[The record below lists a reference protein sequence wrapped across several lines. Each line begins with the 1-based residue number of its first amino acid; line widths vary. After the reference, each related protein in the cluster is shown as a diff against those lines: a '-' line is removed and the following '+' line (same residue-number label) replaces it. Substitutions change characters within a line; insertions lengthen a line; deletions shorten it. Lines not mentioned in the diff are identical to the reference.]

1 MVRAMLAHGLP
12 RCLVLVL
19 CMLAYMDNVVARFMD
34 KNTCNMGCQYFCRM
48 DLVPSQYAA
57 TIAIPSLWQEHCVG
71 DVDACEIFCGAGN
84 LTSALRSLGFIV
96 ANADISMG
104 SCFDVTKAAG
114 FLRLSFSMS
123 RDVWCGACGSNL
135 WNRRSKVVSIQS

>member
-1 MVRAMLAHGLP
+1 M
-12 RCLVLVL
+12 
-19 CMLAYMDNVVARFMD
+19 
-34 KNTCNMGCQYFCRM
+34 
-48 DLVPSQYAA
+48 
-57 TIAIPSLWQEHCVG
+57 G